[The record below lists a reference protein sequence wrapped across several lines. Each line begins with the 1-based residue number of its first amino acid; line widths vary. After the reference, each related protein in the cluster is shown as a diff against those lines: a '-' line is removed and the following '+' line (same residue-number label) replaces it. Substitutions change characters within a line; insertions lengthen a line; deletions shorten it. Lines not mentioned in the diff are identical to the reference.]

1 AKKLSNGNSPWTIPQ
16 EILQEIM
23 AGHTVANP
31 NKLPPITQMTE
42 ELKKEIEARYADDE
56 ETKKILL
63 DSIPEVRQIR
73 FWVKK
78 DGWDEAVWE
87 KIRGDNLFSASKR
100 AQVI

>member
-1 AKKLSNGNSPWTIPQ
+1 RYSRDWSSDVCSSDL
-16 EILQEIM
+16 
-23 AGHTVANP
+23 NP

-87 KIRGDNLFSASKR
+87 KIRGDNLFSARSEERRVGKEWR
-100 AQVI
+100 WRE